1 MERVREKIRPGRKT
15 STRTWHCKV
24 HSLLFGGNAYY
35 PSCFFITSMPLCF
48 RRQTW
53 FLYCAFFFFMLIVK
67 TKEKQDTNQA
77 EEQEQEQEETLEH
90 LVVVKRHIR
99 VDQSQVP
106 YANHILSLYQD
117 NAVPIAISIQTCALG
132 RHTLLV
138 NLVKVVIIIVVIAVV
153 VIITGIP
160 YIGNVGHLRCLRHAI
175 VAI

>member
-1 MERVREKIRPGRKT
+1 M
-15 STRTWHCKV
+15 RTICPAF
-24 HSLLFGGNAYY
+24 LLQARHYFSAADLV
-35 PSCFFITSMPLCF
+35 PILCI
-48 RRQTW
+48 
-53 FLYCAFFFFMLIVK
+53 FLFHAHRDNK
-67 TKEKQDTNQA
+67 KKQDTNQA
-77 EEQEQEQEETLEH
+77 EEQEREQEQEETLKH

-117 NAVPIAISIQTCALG
+117 NAVTIAISIQTCALG